1 MASSKL
7 NTKFIYD
14 SPSNWVF
21 FGLTAVTLY
30 FQTNLAD
37 PFNSPKMWI
46 LMVVSA
52 WLVGYIY
59 INKKLIQGSR
69 DVKVAISLGAFFL
82 LSLFFVSLLTD
93 FSYAAFLGDV
103 QRRNGFFSYLALFV
117 LFVASTIFI
126 NLQNIKKL
134 YFYTFFIGTVTLS
147 YGILQTTGR
156 DFVDWV
162 NPHNALIGTQGNPN
176 FAAAVMAVMSTLLF
190 SSIFI
195 GSFSSYQKL
204 AIMTLVIFIIVLIIR
219 SNARQGLISFFLGCA
234 TILLVWAYS
243 KRVIVRVLISLPI
256 ICATLLGILGILQ
269 IGPLEKYLYK
279 GSVSVRGYYWRAGIE
294 MFKDN
299 FFTGIGSDRYGAY
312 FMQYREADYSLRYG
326 FELTSSNAH
335 NTFIQFFATGGIF
348 LGVAYITL
356 QIWVL
361 FNALKGI
368 KNSNG
373 STRMLLAG
381 LFGSWVAFH
390 AQSLVS
396 IDNLGVSIWGWV
408 LGGSIIG
415 TSTSI
420 SSQADFPKA
429 EVVRKSQINLKRVF
443 ISTGVLIP
451 VAVLIS
457 ILYRGENNAFK
468 ASIPYQAFAPN
479 ARDAYK
485 QLQLNGIN
493 ATLVDPNYTIK
504 MANNLIQSGYV
515 PEGIEALKKV
525 HELDPRNLDA
535 VNLLATTY
543 EAYQQPNQAILY
555 REKMVKLNPWNAVNY
570 LLLGQNYKKIGNFK
584 KSQEILDKI
593 LSFSSGVNGGPIAE
607 QAKKDL
613 AQQ

>member
-1 MASSKL
+1 MVTSGS
-7 NTKFIYD
+7 NTKFFYD

-46 LMVVSA
+46 LMAVSA
-52 WLVGYIY
+52 WLIGYIY
-59 INKKLIQGSR
+59 TNKNLLYGIQEI
-69 DVKVAISLGAFFL
+69 KVATNVGAFFL
-82 LSLFFVSLLTD
+82 LSLLFASLITD
-93 FSYAAFLGDV
+93 FQYAAFFGDV
-103 QRRNGFFSYLALFV
+103 QRRNGFFSYLALVV
-117 LFVASTIFI
+117 LFIASTIFI
-126 NLQNIKKL
+126 NVQNIRKL
-134 YFYTFFIGTVTLS
+134 YYFTFFISISTLS

-156 DFVDWV
+156 DFVDWI

-176 FAAAVMAVMSTLLF
+176 FAAAVMAIMSTLLF
-190 SSIFI
+190 SSIFVS
-195 GSFSSYQKL
+195 SFPTYQKL
-204 AIMTLVIFIIVLIIR
+204 AAITLTILILVLIIR
-219 SNARQGLISFFLGCA
+219 SNARQGLISFFLGCTA
-234 TILLVWAYS
+234 VLLVWAYS
-243 KRVIVRVLISLPI
+243 KRVIVGVLISFPI
-256 ICATLLGILGILQ
+256 FCISLLGILGILQ

-279 GSVSVRGYYWRAGIE
+279 GSVSVRGYYWQAGIE

-312 FMQYREADYSLRYG
+312 FMQYREVDYPLRYG

-335 NTFIQFFATGGIF
+335 NTFIQFFATGGLF

-356 QIWVL
+356 QVCVL
-361 FNALKGI
+361 FNVIKGL

-373 STRMLLAG
+373 NIRMLLAG

-415 TSTSI
+415 VSNSI
-420 SSQADFPKA
+420 SSQTGVNK
-429 EVVRKSQINLKRVF
+429 VNSVRKSQINLKRVF

-457 ILYRGENNAFK
+457 VLYRGENNAFK

-493 ATLVDPNYTIK
+493 ATLVDPNYSIK

-515 PEGIEALKKV
+515 LEGIEALKEV
-525 HELDPRNLDA
+525 HELDPRNLDT
-535 VNLLATTY
+535 VNLLSTTY
-543 EAYQQPNQAILY
+543 EAYQQPDQAIIY
-555 REKMVKLNPWNAVNY
+555 REKMVRLNPWNAVNY
-570 LLLGQNYKKIGNFK
+570 LLLGQDYKKVGNLE
-584 KSQEILDKI
+584 KSQEMLEKI
-593 LSFSSGVNGGPIAE
+593 LSFASGVNGGPIAE

-613 AQQ
+613 AQ